1 MATLS
6 IGDVARKVGLKPS
19 ALRYYEHAG
28 ILPPPARVN
37 GRRRYDPDVL
47 TRLAI
52 IQLAQQAGFTL
63 SEVRTLFEG
72 FAQDATPSARWRDL
86 AKRKLPEID
95 DLLRR
100 TQAMRDLLAEGLRC
114 DCLTLENCDL
124 VVQRLGRAAAPAT
137 PARRV

>member
-1 MATLS
+1 MKTLS
-6 IGDVARKVGLKPS
+6 ISEVARRVGLKPS

-28 ILPPPARVN
+28 ILTPPGRVN

-63 SEVRTLFEG
+63 SEIRTLFEG
-72 FAQDATPSARWRDL
+72 FAQDTTPSARWRDL
-86 AKRKLPEID
+86 AKTKISEID
-95 DLLRR
+95 DLVRR

-124 VVQRLGRAAAPAT
+124 VMQRLGRTAAA
-137 PARRV
+137 RGLC

>member
-1 MATLS
+1 MEILS
-6 IGDVARKVGLKPS
+6 IGEVARSVGLKPS

-72 FAQDATPSARWRDL
+72 FTQEATPSARWRDL
-86 AKRKLPEID
+86 AKTKLPEID
-95 DLLRR
+95 RLLRR
-100 TQAMRDLLAEGLRC
+100 TQAMRDLLAESLRC
-114 DCLTLENCDL
+114 DCLTLEDCEL
-124 VVQRLGRAAAPAT
+124 VLDRLKANTAS
-137 PARRV
+137 

>member
-1 MATLS
+1 METLS
-6 IGDVARKVGLKPS
+6 ISEVARKVGLKPS
-19 ALRYYEHAG
+19 ALRFYEHAG

-63 SEVRTLFEG
+63 SEMRTLFEG

-86 AKRKLPEID
+86 AKTKLPEID
-95 DLLRR
+95 EMIRR
-100 TQAMRDLLAEGLRC
+100 AQAMRSFLEEGLRC
-114 DCLTLENCDL
+114 DCLSLEDCEL
-124 VVQRLGRAAAPAT
+124 VVQRLERGAES
-137 PARRV
+137 

>member
-1 MATLS
+1 METLS
-6 IGDVARKVGLKPS
+6 ISEVARKVGMKPS

-37 GRRRYDPDVL
+37 GRRRYDPNVL

-52 IQLAQQAGFTL
+52 IQPAQQAGFPL

-124 VVQRLGRAAAPAT
+124 VVQRLGRTAAPAT